1 MCRPGRVGSTDS
13 LSGENLEKS
22 LTVLKPGGQAISV
35 TGPPDLG
42 FANQLGAPKFMSVVM
57 GLLSRKVHKQARK
70 LDVSF
75 SFLFMQA
82 NGAQLRKLASLYDA
96 GHLRPF
102 IDETFLFDQTLEAL
116 AYVEQGRASGKVV
129 ITLD

>member
-13 LSGENLEKS
+13 LGGENLEKS

-57 GLLSRKVHKQARK
+57 GLLSRKVHK
-70 LDVSF
+70 VTGF
-75 SFLFMQA
+75 E
-82 NGAQLRKLASLYDA
+82 AQMRNATNVA
-96 GHLRPF
+96 TPPPT
-102 IDETFLFDQTLEAL
+102 ITA
-116 AYVEQGRASGKVV
+116 VGRARTSPPTSTSRPKPPSHAP
-129 ITLD
+129 